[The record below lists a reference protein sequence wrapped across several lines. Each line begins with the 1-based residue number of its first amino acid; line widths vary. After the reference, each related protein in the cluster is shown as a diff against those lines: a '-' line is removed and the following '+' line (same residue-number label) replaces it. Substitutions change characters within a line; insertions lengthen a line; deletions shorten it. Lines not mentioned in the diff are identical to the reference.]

1 MLRGL
6 RFANSRDA
14 PKVPHGTS
22 GTNSPIRHAL
32 LEASGAL
39 TDWTPRAGAGCPQS
53 LAHPAAG

>member
-22 GTNSPIRHAL
+22 GTNKLIRHTL

-39 TDWTPRAGAGCPQS
+39 TDWTQRAGSGCPRS
-53 LAHPAAG
+53 LAQPAAR